1 MLTVLAKFF
10 LMSNDGSSVEAI
22 RKVSTYLTEESFLC
36 GDITV
41 LTPLPMGGGDGG
53 GAACLCLIP
62 FYSKSPVTPSF
73 TRLKK
78 LVQLLLELFFE
89 VVGCVVDLFC

>member
-1 MLTVLAKFF
+1 
-10 LMSNDGSSVEAI
+10 MSNYGSYVKAI
-22 RKVSTYLTEESFLC
+22 RKASIHLTEEPFLW
-36 GDITV
+36 GFHGINA
-41 LTPLPMGGGDGG
+41 PPYGGGNGG
-53 GAACLCLIP
+53 EAACLCLIP

-78 LVQLLLELFFE
+78 LVQLLLELFFG